1 MDDPAIVE
9 LYWQRSDRAIPET
22 AAKYGAYCRSIA
34 CNILQNPEDAEEC
47 LNDTWL
53 RAWNA
58 MPTERP
64 RILSAFLGCLT
75 RNAAIGRYREKHR
88 RKRGGGETALALDEL
103 SECLSDGTDLE
114 DEIQK
119 KELARLIGTFAAE
132 LKETE
137 RLVFTARYYYL
148 TPVKQIAACL
158 GLSESKVKSML
169 FRLRG
174 RLRGQLEKE
183 GWL

>member
-1 MDDPAIVE
+1 MEDSAIVD
-9 LYWQRSDRAIPET
+9 LYWQRSDRAISET
-22 AAKYGAYCRSIA
+22 EKKYGAYCHCLAYSI
-34 CNILQNPEDAEEC
+34 CGSEQDAEEC
-47 LNDTWL
+47 VNDTWL

-103 SECLSDGTDLE
+103 SECLADGTDLE

-119 KELARLIGTFAAE
+119 RELARLIGAFVSG

-137 RLVFTARYYYL
+137 QLVFTARYYYL
-148 TPVKQIAACL
+148 TPVNQIAARL

-174 RLRGQLEKE
+174 RLRRQLEKE

>member
-1 MDDPAIVE
+1 MEDSAIVD
-9 LYWQRSDRAIPET
+9 LYWQRSDRAISET
-22 AAKYGAYCRSIA
+22 EKKYGAYCHRLAYSI
-34 CNILQNPEDAEEC
+34 CGSEQDAEEC
-47 LNDTWL
+47 VNDTWL

-103 SECLSDGTDLE
+103 SECLADATDLE

-119 KELARLIGTFAAE
+119 RELARLIGA
-132 LKETE
+132 
-137 RLVFTARYYYL
+137 
-148 TPVKQIAACL
+148 
-158 GLSESKVKSML
+158 
-169 FRLRG
+169 
-174 RLRGQLEKE
+174 
-183 GWL
+183 

>member
-1 MDDPAIVE
+1 MEDSAIVD
-9 LYWQRSDRAIPET
+9 LYWQRSDRAISET
-22 AAKYGAYCRSIA
+22 EKKYGAYCHRLAYSI
-34 CNILQNPEDAEEC
+34 CGSEQDAEEC
-47 LNDTWL
+47 VNDTWL

-103 SECLSDGTDLE
+103 SECLADGTDLE

-119 KELARLIGTFAAE
+119 RELARLIGAFVSD

-137 RLVFTARYYYL
+137 QLVFTARYYYL
-148 TPVKQIAACL
+148 TPVNQIAARL

-174 RLRGQLEKE
+174 RLRRQLEKE

>member
-1 MDDPAIVE
+1 MEDSAIVD
-9 LYWQRSDRAIPET
+9 LYWQRSDRAISET
-22 AAKYGAYCRSIA
+22 EKKYGAYCYRLAYSI
-34 CNILQNPEDAEEC
+34 CGSEQDAEEC
-47 LNDTWL
+47 VNDTWL

-103 SECLSDGTDLE
+103 SECLADGTDLE

-119 KELARLIGTFAAE
+119 RELARLIGAFVSD

-137 RLVFTARYYYL
+137 QLVFTARYYYL
-148 TPVKQIAACL
+148 APVNQIAARL

-174 RLRGQLEKE
+174 RLRRQLEKE